1 METDIKELAPGPET
15 RQDIMDQ
22 LLNGRLEYWHRLSFF
37 NETDGL
43 KKARR
48 YLSPNFGCH
57 TVNILE
63 EYRKLLQNAYRR
75 SERNYPPTIDDTS
88 FLIHSSLLKSVLQNL
103 VYVASLSKITL
114 VPVQAI
120 YNAKATPKRRYTL
133 GNAPDLYKLT
143 FCSVSILADPP
154 NCDCLAIRR
163 PAMRVGKLT
172 IMVLIKV
179 NGMSGRCYC
188 CMNEQATESTSYL
201 I

>member
-1 METDIKELAPGPET
+1 
-15 RQDIMDQ
+15 MDQ

-120 YNAKATPKRRYTL
+120 YNAKATPKRSHSSSGDAGGQVDYHGSNQGKRNVSRLPLLERTFY
-133 GNAPDLYKLT
+133 LY
-143 FCSVSILADPP
+143 FYPISV
-154 NCDCLAIRR
+154 
-163 PAMRVGKLT
+163 
-172 IMVLIKV
+172 
-179 NGMSGRCYC
+179 
-188 CMNEQATESTSYL
+188 
-201 I
+201 